1 MRRDGTIDS
10 DDSNG
15 AMMRAHRN
23 VAALLTVVTLGSG
36 LTACSSMNRTGRGA
50 VIGAAGGA
58 VAGAIIGKQV
68 GSTARGAIIGAAVGG
83 AAGAVIGRQMDRQ
96 AEELA
101 ATIPGATV
109 QRVGEGIVVTF
120 DSGLLFP
127 FNSTDLL
134 PAGQDNLRNLA
145 TSLQQNPET
154 EVLIVGHTDAV
165 GSDSYNQNLSEQRA
179 SSAASILASNGIPR
193 DRIRTSGRGELEPI
207 ADNETETGR
216 QQNRRVEVAIF
227 ASEEYREQLLRNNPG
242 GQE

>member
-1 MRRDGTIDS
+1 
-10 DDSNG
+10 
-15 AMMRAHRN
+15 MRAHRN

-58 VAGAIIGKQV
+58 AVGAIIGKQV

-83 AAGAVIGRQMDRQ
+83 AAGAVIGRQMDKQ

-145 TSLQQNPET
+145 ASLQANPET

-207 ADNETETGR
+207 AENETEAGR

-242 GQE
+242 GQ

>member
-1 MRRDGTIDS
+1 
-10 DDSNG
+10 
-15 AMMRAHRN
+15 MRAQRN
-23 VAALLTVVTLGSG
+23 VAALLTVVTLGAG
-36 LTACSSMNRTGRGA
+36 LTGCSSMNRTGKGA

-58 VAGAIIGKQV
+58 AVGAVIGKQV

-83 AAGAVIGRQMDRQ
+83 AAGAIIGRQMDKQ

-134 PAGQDNLRNLA
+134 PAGRDNLRNLA
-145 TSLQQNPET
+145 ESLKSNPET

-179 SSAASILASNGIPR
+179 SSAASILASNGVPR
-193 DRIRTSGRGELEPI
+193 DRIRTSGRGEMEPV
-207 ADNETETGR
+207 ADNESEAGR

-227 ASEEYREQLLRNNPG
+227 ASEEYRERLLRNNQG
-242 GQE
+242 GAE

>member
-1 MRRDGTIDS
+1 
-10 DDSNG
+10 
-15 AMMRAHRN
+15 MMRAHRN

-50 VIGAAGGA
+50 IIGAAGGA
-58 VAGAIIGKQV
+58 AVGAVIGRQV

-145 TSLQQNPET
+145 TSLQENPET

-179 SSAASILASNGIPR
+179 SSAASILASSGIPR

-207 ADNETETGR
+207 ADNESETGR
-216 QQNRRVEVAIF
+216 QENRRVEVAIF
-227 ASEEYREQLLRNNPG
+227 ASEEYRERLLRNNPG
-242 GQE
+242 GE

>member
-1 MRRDGTIDS
+1 
-10 DDSNG
+10 
-15 AMMRAHRN
+15 MRAHRN
-23 VAALLTVVTLGSG
+23 VAVLLTAVTLGTG

-58 VAGAIIGKQV
+58 AVGAVIGRQV

-83 AAGAVIGRQMDRQ
+83 AAGAVIGRQMDKQ

-120 DSGLLFP
+120 ADGLLFP

-145 TSLQQNPET
+145 ASLKANPET

-165 GSDSYNQNLSEQRA
+165 GSDTYNQSLSEQRA
-179 SSAASILASNGIPR
+179 TSAASILASNGIPR

-207 ADNETETGR
+207 ADNESEAGR
-216 QQNRRVEVAIF
+216 QSNRRVEVAIF
-227 ASEEYREQLLRNNPG
+227 ASEEYREQLIRNNPG
-242 GQE
+242 GE

>member
-1 MRRDGTIDS
+1 MRV
-10 DDSNG
+10 
-15 AMMRAHRN
+15 HRN
-23 VAALLTVVTLGSG
+23 IAVLLTVVTLGSG
-36 LTACSSMNRTGRGA
+36 LSACSSMNRTGRGA

-58 VAGAIIGKQV
+58 AVGAVIGRQV

-83 AAGAVIGRQMDRQ
+83 AAGAVIGRRMDQQ

-145 TSLQQNPET
+145 TSLQENPET

-165 GSDSYNQNLSEQRA
+165 GSDQYNQNLSEQRA
-179 SSAASILASNGIPR
+179 SAAASILAANGIPR
-193 DRIRTSGRGELEPI
+193 ERIRTSGRGELEPI
-207 ADNETETGR
+207 ADNESEAGR
-216 QQNRRVEVAIF
+216 QANRRVEVAIF

-242 GQE
+242 GQ

>member
-1 MRRDGTIDS
+1 
-10 DDSNG
+10 
-15 AMMRAHRN
+15 MRAHRN
-23 VAALLTVVTLGSG
+23 VAALLTVVTLGTG

-50 VIGAAGGA
+50 VIGAAGGGA
-58 VAGAIIGKQV
+58 VGAVIGRQV
-68 GSTARGAIIGAAVGG
+68 GSTARGAIIGAVLGG
-83 AAGAVIGRQMDRQ
+83 AAGAVIGRRMDQQ

-127 FNSTDLL
+127 FNSSDLL

-145 TSLQQNPET
+145 TSLTQNPET

-179 SSAASILASNGIPR
+179 SSAASILSVNGVPR

-207 ADNETETGR
+207 SDNESETGR
-216 QQNRRVEVAIF
+216 QLNRRVEVAIF
-227 ASEEYREQLLRNNPG
+227 ASEEFRDRVLEQNP
-242 GQE
+242 QQ

>member
-1 MRRDGTIDS
+1 
-10 DDSNG
+10 
-15 AMMRAHRN
+15 MRAHRN
-23 VAALLTVVTLGSG
+23 VAVLLTAVTLGTG

-58 VAGAIIGKQV
+58 AVGAVIGRQV

-83 AAGAVIGRQMDRQ
+83 AAGAVIGRQMDKQ

-101 ATIPGATV
+101 TTIPGATV

-120 DSGLLFP
+120 ADGLLFP

-145 TSLQQNPET
+145 ASLKANPET

-165 GSDSYNQNLSEQRA
+165 GSDTYNQSLSEQRA
-179 SSAASILASNGIPR
+179 TSAASILASNGIPR

-207 ADNETETGR
+207 SDNESETGR
-216 QQNRRVEVAIF
+216 QANRRVEVAIF
-227 ASEEYREQLLRNNPG
+227 ASEEYREQLMRNNPG
-242 GQE
+242 GE

>member
-1 MRRDGTIDS
+1 
-10 DDSNG
+10 
-15 AMMRAHRN
+15 MRAQRN
-23 VAALLTVVTLGSG
+23 VAALLTVATLGAG
-36 LTACSSMNRTGRGA
+36 LTGCSSMNRTGRGA

-58 VAGAIIGKQV
+58 AVGAVIGRQV

-83 AAGAVIGRQMDRQ
+83 AAGAIIGRQMDKQ

-120 DSGLLFP
+120 DSGLLYP
-127 FNSTDLL
+127 FNSTELL

-145 TSLQQNPET
+145 TSLQSNPET

-165 GSDSYNQNLSEQRA
+165 GSDAYNQNLSEQRA
-179 SSAASILASNGIPR
+179 SSAANVLAMNGIPR
-193 DRIRTSGRGELEPI
+193 DRIRTSGRGEMEPVS
-207 ADNETETGR
+207 DNESEAGR

-227 ASEEYREQLLRNNPG
+227 ASEEYRERLLRNNTG
-242 GQE
+242 GE

>member
-1 MRRDGTIDS
+1 
-10 DDSNG
+10 
-15 AMMRAHRN
+15 MRAHRN
-23 VAALLTVVTLGSG
+23 VAVLLTAVTLGTG

-58 VAGAIIGKQV
+58 AVGAVIGRQV

-83 AAGAVIGRQMDRQ
+83 AAGAVIGRQMDKQ

-120 DSGLLFP
+120 ADGLLFP

-145 TSLQQNPET
+145 ASLKANPET

-165 GSDSYNQNLSEQRA
+165 GSDTYNQSLSEQRA
-179 SSAASILASNGIPR
+179 TSAASILASNGIPR

-207 ADNETETGR
+207 SDNESEAGR
-216 QQNRRVEVAIF
+216 QSNRRVEVAIF
-227 ASEEYREQLLRNNPG
+227 ASEEYREQLMRNNPG
-242 GQE
+242 GE

>member
-1 MRRDGTIDS
+1 
-10 DDSNG
+10 
-15 AMMRAHRN
+15 MRAHRN
-23 VAALLTVVTLGSG
+23 VAALLTVVTLGTG

-58 VAGAIIGKQV
+58 AVGAIIGKQV

-83 AAGAVIGRQMDRQ
+83 AAGAVIGRQMDKQ

-145 TSLQQNPET
+145 ASLQANPET

-207 ADNETETGR
+207 AENETEAGR

-242 GQE
+242 GQ